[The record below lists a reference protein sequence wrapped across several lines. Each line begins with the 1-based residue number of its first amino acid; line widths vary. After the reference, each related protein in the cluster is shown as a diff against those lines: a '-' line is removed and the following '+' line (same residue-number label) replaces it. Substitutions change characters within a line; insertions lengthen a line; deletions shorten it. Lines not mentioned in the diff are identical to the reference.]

1 MDLGLKGKS
10 ALVAAS
16 STGLGRA
23 VAVAL
28 GGEGARV
35 TLAARSEENLA
46 AAARAVE
53 AAGGEANPVRCD
65 LTDAASIDALLRA
78 AERRFGGV
86 DVLVTNSG
94 GPPPGT
100 FGDLSEDQWRTA
112 VESLLFSVIRLSRG
126 VLPHMKERKWGRIVS
141 LVSVSVKQP
150 VENLLLSNTIRPAV
164 VGFAKS
170 LSQEV
175 APYGIT
181 VNCVGPGFTRTAR
194 LDELAAARAK
204 KSGTTPEAI
213 FRAWEESI
221 PVRRLGKPEEL
232 ADLVAFLASERAAYL
247 TGLTITFDGGS
258 VRGLM

>member
-1 MDLGLKGKS
+1 
-10 ALVAAS
+10 
-16 STGLGRA
+16 
-23 VAVAL
+23 
-28 GGEGARV
+28 
-35 TLAARSEENLA
+35 
-46 AAARAVE
+46 
-53 AAGGEANPVRCD
+53 
-65 LTDAASIDALLRA
+65 
-78 AERRFGGV
+78 
-86 DVLVTNSG
+86 
-94 GPPPGT
+94 
-100 FGDLSEDQWRTA
+100 
-112 VESLLFSVIRLSRG
+112 
-126 VLPHMKERKWGRIVS
+126 VS